1 MRKEKVSLNYMDIV
15 FVHAQDKPFNIDENG
30 IVTVDVPNTG
40 FFNKLAQRFW
50 DKPKVSHIELDK
62 FGSVMWLAIDG
73 NNTVQD
79 VYSLME
85 DSFPEEDRMLDRVV
99 TFMHTLQNNGFVVV
113 K

>member
-1 MRKEKVSLNYMDIV
+1 MDIV
-15 FVHAQDKPFNIDENG
+15 FVHAQDKPFNTDEKG
-30 IVTVDVPNTG
+30 IVTVDVSNTG

-50 DKPKVSHIELDK
+50 NKPKVSHIELDK

-73 NNTVQD
+73 KNTVQD

>member
-1 MRKEKVSLNYMDIV
+1 MDIV

>member
-1 MRKEKVSLNYMDIV
+1 MDIV
-15 FVHAQDKPFNIDENG
+15 FVHAQDKPFNTDEKG

-50 DKPKVSHIELDK
+50 NKPKVSHIELDK

-73 NNTVQD
+73 KNTVQD